1 MYRDKKE
8 RGLGIKNL
16 EIMNVE
22 LLASSKRCRVRE
34 CFGDIGGSGERN
46 CFA

>member
-1 MYRDKKE
+1 MCRDKKE

-22 LLASSKRCRVRE
+22 LLAGKRCRVRE
-34 CFGDIGGSGERN
+34 CFGDTGGSGERY
-46 CFA
+46 CLT